1 MEKRLSRKLSKG
13 LKELDKRKELIEQI
27 KYECAKVAEEHG
39 ALELASVFRDIKI
52 VTKAE

>member
-13 LKELDKRKELIEQI
+13 LKELDKKKELIEQI

-39 ALELASVFRDIKI
+39 DLEIASVIRNINI